1 MIRHLFPVPVSA
13 ALFFAVPLLS
23 VFSQTDRIPSGFGE
37 YRLQNGMQVFICED
51 FSAAPVRI
59 EYAARAGISAQ
70 TPETAGFLPL
80 YSRLFLDA
88 GRNVPQ
94 PAGSSWLLSDG
105 EASCGAD
112 SARYIITAAPAQ
124 TEQILDELAR
134 CAFSPLFTDAA
145 LQTAFSALK
154 TEVMNYAFST
164 AGFVNSSI
172 DARVFSDAPWK
183 QDSGIYPSIFTNM
196 PLSQARVILAETARK
211 YYTPRNS
218 ALFISGGIPK
228 ETALRLAEK
237 TFGSW
242 PAGVFPEPQRA
253 AAPVQAHRK
262 FVLHDPLF
270 SSDLTQ
276 IVVQYTALSMTQ
288 ADIAAAVFNARS
300 SSFKKE
306 LLSRREL
313 GIRGDDYISAAAAHK
328 NGISRLIMQSLLENT
343 KTSPVQE
350 AAAFLE
356 TAERAA
362 DTAPSSEY
370 DAARQNLAVSFSAE
384 TGTSAAFMDKLS
396 QFWAVDGYRGDEA
409 DSASPAERMVRRPG
423 DITSADIRALS
434 AAYDSEEPF
443 VFVLVNSTVY
453 SRYEKA
459 FAAAGYESVT
469 QKNGSWYTQKLYE
482 AAVRSGTQTDRQT
495 EQPET
500 PAADEALFASRNS
513 AQFSSATL
521 ANGIPVIFK
530 QNPASS
536 SCLIMISIRGGQLST
551 ASNPGFFQLLVN
563 ALAGNIQREIS
574 ERRSEGSIDG
584 TPAVRAE
591 TGLADGIITVESLA
605 SDMNVIIPC
614 ISRAL
619 IYGDIKPA
627 QADGLIYDQ
636 RSRKR
641 LHDGDASNQLYSR
654 AVLELYG
661 GTPYT
666 VIFDS
671 DRDILEHTSYS
682 DILASYPSLLDAS
695 RYTLAVT
702 GNFSRD
708 DIGDALS
715 QTFGLLSCQTDRNAY
730 TPAAASPVFPKSRK
744 VSVKL
749 RHLFL
754 TDVSAEDAGP
764 RPAVLVPTKNFS
776 DPVQYW
782 LPSPDPSSPDF
793 AVFNALMFVLRS
805 RIEKAL
811 AVDPSFDGAGVKLI
825 PADSGMHAA
834 AITLTGIEHT
844 KKADAV
850 YASAVRS
857 LAAECTD
864 DASCASLTG
873 EMKSSW
879 ILNMLS
885 GTQTNRGT
893 ALLIREGL
901 VRNVSDSIEKN
912 AAQYISDYTVV
923 ASLHADEVKKDVSA
937 WLAETPPLRL
947 YSADSKR

>member
-1 MIRHLFPVPVSA
+1 MIRHFFLVSVSVLLFS
-13 ALFFAVPLLS
+13 AVPLFS

-59 EYAARAGISAQ
+59 EYTARAGISAQ

-80 YSRLFLDA
+80 YSRLFPDA
-88 GRNVPQ
+88 GRNQ
-94 PAGSSWLLSDG
+94 QQTDSSWLLSG
-105 EASCGAD
+105 AEASCDAD

-124 TEQILDELAR
+124 TEQILDELAQ
-134 CAFSPLFTDAA
+134 CAFAPIFTDAA

-164 AGFVNSSI
+164 AGLVNSSI
-172 DARVFSDAPWK
+172 DSRVFSDAPWK
-183 QDSGIYPSIFTNM
+183 QDSGIYPSIFINM
-196 PLSQARVILAETARK
+196 PLSQARVILADTAQK

-237 TFGSW
+237 AFGSW
-242 PAGVFPEPQRA
+242 PAGALPVPQHTA
-253 AAPVQAHRK
+253 VPVQTHRK

-276 IVVQYTALSMTQ
+276 IVVQYTTLSMTQ
-288 ADIAAAVFNARS
+288 ADIAASVFNAHS

-328 NGISRLIMQSLLENT
+328 NGVSRLIMQSLLENT

-356 TAERAA
+356 TTERAA
-362 DTAPSSEY
+362 DTASSSEY
-370 DAARQNLAVSFSAE
+370 DTARQNLAISFTAE
-384 TGTSAAFMDKLS
+384 TGTSSAFMDKLS
-396 QFWAVDGYRGDEA
+396 QFWAVDGLYGDKA
-409 DSASPAERMVRRPG
+409 DPASPAERMMHRPD
-423 DITSADIRALS
+423 DITSADIRELS

-482 AAVRSGTQTDRQT
+482 AAVRSSTQTDRQT

-500 PAADEALFASRNS
+500 PAADEALFASRNK

-521 ANGIPVIFK
+521 TNGIPVIFK

-563 ALAGNIQREIS
+563 ALAGNIQHEIS

-584 TPAVRAE
+584 SPVVLAE
-591 TGLADGIITVESLA
+591 TGLTAGIITVESLA

-654 AVLELYG
+654 AVRELYG
-661 GTPYT
+661 
-666 VIFDS
+666 
-671 DRDILEHTSYS
+671 E
-682 DILASYPSLLDAS
+682 
-695 RYTLAVT
+695 
-702 GNFSRD
+702 
-708 DIGDALS
+708 
-715 QTFGLLSCQTDRNAY
+715 
-730 TPAAASPVFPKSRK
+730 
-744 VSVKL
+744 
-749 RHLFL
+749 
-754 TDVSAEDAGP
+754 
-764 RPAVLVPTKNFS
+764 
-776 DPVQYW
+776 
-782 LPSPDPSSPDF
+782 
-793 AVFNALMFVLRS
+793 
-805 RIEKAL
+805 
-811 AVDPSFDGAGVKLI
+811 
-825 PADSGMHAA
+825 
-834 AITLTGIEHT
+834 
-844 KKADAV
+844 
-850 YASAVRS
+850 
-857 LAAECTD
+857 
-864 DASCASLTG
+864 
-873 EMKSSW
+873 
-879 ILNMLS
+879 
-885 GTQTNRGT
+885 
-893 ALLIREGL
+893 
-901 VRNVSDSIEKN
+901 
-912 AAQYISDYTVV
+912 
-923 ASLHADEVKKDVSA
+923 
-937 WLAETPPLRL
+937 
-947 YSADSKR
+947 